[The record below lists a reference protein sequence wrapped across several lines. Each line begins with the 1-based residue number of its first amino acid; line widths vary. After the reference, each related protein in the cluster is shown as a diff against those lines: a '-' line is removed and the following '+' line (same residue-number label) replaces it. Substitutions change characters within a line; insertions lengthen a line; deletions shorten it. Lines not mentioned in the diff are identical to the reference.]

1 MNNFLK
7 RLFIIIPILLLCAF
21 VLVGCEKSQE
31 KYTSNLENKGYTV
44 EVLDNSSTVFAL
56 KATRTDEKGNYD
68 YAFIYCFDSYEK
80 CNEKFN
86 EQKLD
91 IARMK
96 SLGLQTDATVYQD
109 GKAFYYGSPQGVN
122 DCK

>member
-1 MNNFLK
+1 MRNLIK
-7 RLFIIIPILLLCAF
+7 RLFILLP
-21 VLVGCEKSQE
+21 VLVLSVLVLTGCEKSQE
-31 KYTSNLENKGYTV
+31 KYISNLEKKGYTV

-56 KATRTDEKGNYD
+56 KATRTDEAGKYD
-68 YAFIYCFDSYEK
+68 YAYIYCFDSYEK

-109 GKAFYYGSPQGVN
+109 GKAFYYGSPQGVQ